1 MNFENYDEA
10 LSSHLIHEIT
20 YFTVFSILK
29 RLIENGENF
38 VGNRV
43 GRPMLLLPNSTAFWP
58 TLFSGSRD
66 SYSVFAVVCCM

>member
-29 RLIENGENF
+29 RLIENGKISLET
-38 VGNRV
+38 
-43 GRPMLLLPNSTAFWP
+43 GRQANVALAEQYGVLA
-58 TLFSGSRD
+58 
-66 SYSVFAVVCCM
+66 YSV

>member
-29 RLIENGENF
+29 RLIENGKISLET
-38 VGNRV
+38 
-43 GRPMLLLPNSTAFWP
+43 GRQTNVALAEQYGVLA
-58 TLFSGSRD
+58 
-66 SYSVFAVVCCM
+66 YSV

>member
-29 RLIENGENF
+29 RLIGNGKISLET
-38 VGNRV
+38 
-43 GRPMLLLPNSTAFWP
+43 GRQANVAIAEQYGVLL